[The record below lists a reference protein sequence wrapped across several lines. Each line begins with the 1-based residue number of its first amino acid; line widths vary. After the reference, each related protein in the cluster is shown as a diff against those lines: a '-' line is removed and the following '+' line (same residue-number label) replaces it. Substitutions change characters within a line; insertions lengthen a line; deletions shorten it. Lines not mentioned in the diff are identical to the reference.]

1 MAAVTEGTPAS
12 RPRAGGLRLSP
23 RTPQQH
29 KFGLFEIG
37 PEHQFHLLTCRL
49 RMGLRAATQAAID
62 HPPADTPCDSDFAAV
77 LRQPHEGFELLTYAG
92 PAFARLRRALGLPEE
107 LYQAALSSRY
117 FQFVSNS
124 KSKARFFLT
133 QDKRFFL
140 KTQTKQEMRLLLA
153 NLPRYLRHLEAFPHS
168 LLVRLLGAHSIVVPR
183 RSRAGA
189 PIAALP
195 CPQRY
200 FTVTLSVFFPDE
212 GILERYDI
220 KGCSVDRW
228 AEPASAVV
236 LKDLNFE
243 GKSLV
248 LAGAGQPLPGGAA
261 GAGLQPAAGRAAPAP
276 RQAHG
281 TVPGAVPRP
290 AGLGAE
296 PEPARRQQPPA
307 LHRRAAAA
315 LLGGAGGSLHLLHLP
330 PAPRAP
336 LEEDPLPGRVLLHH
350 APRCLRPAAVP
361 VGGSAQRVTA
371 TLGARLKN
379 PFLCQKLSGD
389 LLSGMW
395 TPPPRL
401 PRSVPRNAALSLPW
415 AEPRGAL
422 CPPRGV
428 WLPVG

>member
-1 MAAVTEGTPAS
+1 MAAVTGGTPAS
-12 RPRAGGLRLSP
+12 HPCAGGLRLSP
-23 RTPQQH
+23 RAPQQH

-49 RMGLRAATQAAID
+49 RTGLRAATQAAID
-62 HPPADTPCDSDFAAV
+62 HPPADTPCDSDFVAV

-153 NLPRYLRHLEAFPHS
+153 NLPRYLRHLEAFPRS

-189 PIAALP
+189 PAAALP

-248 LAGAGQPLPGGAA
+248 LGSQRPWLLRQLELDSRFLEELRVLDYSLLLAVRPPLPDGLTAWSPVPCHVLQGSGLSQNLPGGSNPLHCID
-261 GAGLQPAAGRAAPAP
+261 GPQRRYSVGLVDLFSSYTFRRRLEHLWKRIRYRDGSFSTVPPAAY
-276 RQAHG
+276 
-281 TVPGAVPRP
+281 
-290 AGLGAE
+290 
-296 PEPARRQQPPA
+296 ARR
-307 LHRRAAAA
+307 
-315 LLGGAGGSLHLLHLP
+315 
-330 PAPRAP
+330 
-336 LEEDPLPGRVLLHH
+336 
-350 APRCLRPAAVP
+350 
-361 VGGSAQRVTA
+361 
-371 TLGARLKN
+371 
-379 PFLCQKLSGD
+379 LCRWVEAHS
-389 LLSGMW
+389 
-395 TPPPRL
+395 
-401 PRSVPRNAALSLPW
+401 
-415 AEPRGAL
+415 E
-422 CPPRGV
+422 
-428 WLPVG
+428 

>member
-1 MAAVTEGTPAS
+1 GAVRTS

-23 RTPQQH
+23 RAPQQH

-62 HPPADTPCDSDFAAV
+62 HPPDTPCDSDFVAV

-168 LLVRLLGAHSIVVPR
+168 LLVRLLGE
-183 RSRAGA
+183 G
-189 PIAALP
+189 ALP

-248 LAGAGQPLPGGAA
+248 LGKAWGARGGDTAFPHSLLVRLLGEGGRGGIGGSWGGFGGAH
-261 GAGLQPAAGRAAPAP
+261 GLTLSQNLPRGSNPLHCIDGPQRRYSVGLVDLFTSYTFRRRLEHLWKRIRYRDGSFSTVPPAAY
-276 RQAHG
+276 
-281 TVPGAVPRP
+281 
-290 AGLGAE
+290 
-296 PEPARRQQPPA
+296 ARR
-307 LHRRAAAA
+307 
-315 LLGGAGGSLHLLHLP
+315 
-330 PAPRAP
+330 
-336 LEEDPLPGRVLLHH
+336 
-350 APRCLRPAAVP
+350 
-361 VGGSAQRVTA
+361 
-371 TLGARLKN
+371 
-379 PFLCQKLSGD
+379 LCQWVEAHS
-389 LLSGMW
+389 
-395 TPPPRL
+395 
-401 PRSVPRNAALSLPW
+401 
-415 AEPRGAL
+415 E
-422 CPPRGV
+422 
-428 WLPVG
+428 